1 MECECNCELP
11 ACSIRNK
18 AVSRKLISAIGVTI
32 LIAIVEI
39 IGGFLTNSLALLS
52 DSAHVFGDVFALLI
66 SFTAI
71 ELSKRPANIKNTFG
85 LHRIEI
91 FASMINGIS
100 LVFIVLLIFY
110 HAYERLLA
118 PPNIRSLEMFLIA
131 LFGLVGNVWVSFRL
145 SGHHDLNVKGAY
157 LHVLGDTLSSC
168 AVIVGGI
175 VMFFTGNNVLDP
187 ILSVLIGVII
197 LIGSFRLVRDSVSI
211 LMEST
216 PKHIKTEELIDGMK
230 KINGVQ
236 GIHDIHI
243 WSICSNLHALSA
255 HILVDEMHLSQT
267 PLIISDI
274 NKFLKSKYRIAYTTL
289 QFECIDCGKC
299 EVHDIN
305 SYDEHEEHSHDTS
318 KEESQGK

>member
-1 MECECNCELP
+1 MECECDLP

-18 AVSRKLISAIGVTI
+18 AISGKLIAAMFVTVTI
-32 LIAIVEI
+32 ALIEI

-66 SFTAI
+66 SFAAI

-85 LHRIEI
+85 FHRIEI
-91 FASMINGIS
+91 FASMINGLS
-100 LVFIVLLIFY
+100 LVFIAFLIFY
-110 HAYERLLA
+110 HAYERLLT
-118 PPNIRSLEMFLIA
+118 PPEIKSLEMLVIA
-131 LFGLVGNVWVSFRL
+131 VIGLVGNIFVSFRL

-157 LHVLGDTLSSC
+157 LHVLGDTLSSF

-175 VMFFTGNNVLDP
+175 VMFFTGNHILDP
-187 ILSVLIGVII
+187 ILSVFIGVIL
-197 LIGSFRLVRDSVSI
+197 LIGSFRLMRDATSI

-216 PKHIKTEELIDGMK
+216 PKHIKTEELIDGVK

-236 GIHDIHI
+236 GMHDIHI
-243 WSICSNLHALSA
+243 WSICSNVHALSA
-255 HILVDEMHLSQT
+255 HIFVDEMHLSKT
-267 PLIISDI
+267 PLIIDDI

-305 SYDEHEEHSHDTS
+305 SSMEEEHSHEGNS
-318 KEESQGK
+318 KHIHNEK